1 ENQIDTDSTPGNDST
16 NEDDDDQVSLTRLVQ
31 IGDFVWV
38 DTNRNGQQDVGEP
51 GIPGV
56 TVNLLDSTGTTV
68 LQTTLTGAGGIYGFT
83 VAPGTYI
90 VEFVSP
96 AGVYDKFTTAHS
108 GSDVTDSD
116 ASQANGRTGPYTV
129 ASGETNLT
137 IDAGLLPVDLELD
150 KDVDN
155 TTPNLGTNVIFTITV
170 TNNNAAPGVSTAT
183 GVTVKDVLPAGLAYV
198 SDDGGGAYNS
208 GSGIWTI
215 GTLAPGA
222 SATLHITATV
232 TTGGTKT
239 NYAQVQ
245 TENQIDTDSTPG
257 NDSHNED
264 DDDEVSLTPNDQ
276 DVCVP
281 GPIGGINLGSLPNYL
296 FLFTDGSKDANWQ
309 GASKGFVGDVA
320 VNGIVASE
328 RTSGNVPYAGTIFTN
343 DSTLG
348 AWQ

>member
-1 ENQIDTDSTPGNDST
+1 
-16 NEDDDDQVSLTRLVQ
+16 
-31 IGDFVWV
+31 
-38 DTNRNGQQDVGEP
+38 
-51 GIPGV
+51 

-96 AGVYDKFTTAHS
+96 AGVYDKFTTANS

-116 ASQANGRTGPYTV
+116 ASQANGRTGTYTV

-257 NDSHNED
+257 NNSTTED
-264 DDDEVSLTPNDQ
+264 DDDQVSLTPPAQIGDFVWVDTNRNGQQ
-276 DVCVP
+276 DVGEP
-281 GPIGGINLGSLPNYL
+281 GIPGVTVNLL
-296 FLFTDGSKDANWQ
+296 
-309 GASKGFVGDVA
+309 
-320 VNGIVASE
+320 
-328 RTSGNVPYAGTIFTN
+328 
-343 DSTLG
+343 DSTGTTVLQTTATNGSGLYGFTVAPGTYVVQFVSPAG
-348 AWQ
+348 AYDTFTTANVGS